1 MQTTQLIEKE
11 KKKTQ
16 NVQSLVNNTNNQNS
30 LLKQHYGNNNQSDL
44 QKFYGK
50 NSNTNVS
57 LLSNTVPTNVNTH
70 SVNNAAPTA
79 TAPSK
84 TNALDTWYNN
94 AIKLNEQNRTA
105 ELEENYVRQ
114 QLMEKYLPQDMKVN
128 GLSGS
133 GLAELYKQKTNTDYM
148 NNRAT
153 INANYNNSNQSLLEN
168 YANRKQQIED
178 EENAERKAEEEQN
191 ILDWYERMSGNISVK
206 AAELQN
212 EDGKLSEDDY
222 NSLYKYIEDNKG
234 NINSHYEGLLKN
246 YLDTYKMNEEQLSKY
261 NSAKKLESD
270 IEYISKTYTGIDTS
284 NPIKVEDAGVT
295 SFGTKYNDAGT
306 GKGSQD
312 VWVAK
317 IINMAKN
324 NQLKNGDLVDFD
336 YGKSQDKG
344 NSVYMYYNGSF
355 YKTNKTRDDANIY
368 VDKKGVEHNTRNTGY
383 ISAGGGGSF
392 GGR

>member
-1 MQTTQLIEKE
+1 
-11 KKKTQ
+11 
-16 NVQSLVNNTNNQNS
+16 VNNTNNQNS

-57 LLSNTVPTNVNTH
+57 LLSNTVPTNVNTS
-70 SVNNAAPTA
+70 SVNIAAPTA

-94 AIKLNEQNRTA
+94 AIKLNEQNRNA
-105 ELEENYVRQ
+105 ELEQNYVRQ
-114 QLMEKYLPQDMKVN
+114 QLIEKYLPQDLKAQ

-133 GLAELYKQKTNTDYM
+133 GLAELYKQKANTDYM

-168 YANRKQQIED
+168 YTNKKQQIED

-212 EDGKLSEDDY
+212 EDGKLSENDY

-261 NSAKKLESD
+261 NSAKQLESD

-312 VWVAK
+312 AYVSSVLSK
-317 IINMAKN
+317 LKRK
-324 NQLKNGDLVDFD
+324 QFKNGIFIDFD

-344 NSVYMYYNGSF
+344 NSVYFYYNGYL
-355 YKTNKTRDDANIY
+355 YKTNRTRKDANFFH
-368 VDKKGVEHNTRNTGY
+368 D
-383 ISAGGGGSF
+383 
-392 GGR
+392 